1 MYYESFLFE
10 LYNSIIYVKSIGL
23 DVDKCSILEIACI
36 ITDADLR
43 TIAEV
48 TLIVQK

>member
-1 MYYESFLFE
+1 M
-10 LYNSIIYVKSIGL
+10 
-23 DVDKCSILEIACI
+23 DKCTILEIACI

-48 TLIVQK
+48 TLVVHK